1 MIFINN
7 VALNGVIYTDEMSI
21 EELMSIQHYYEEV
34 LSLTLDT
41 RRLFR

>member
-7 VALNGVIYTDEMSI
+7 VALNGIIYIDEMSV
-21 EELMSIQHYYEEV
+21 EDLMSIQHYYEEV
-34 LSLTLDT
+34 LGLTLDT